1 MQSATH
7 RSAES
12 TLDRDQFTRP
22 TRRNGQQP
30 SRDAELVR
38 AVQIKLPTNFS
49 NNLTTIIMNEL
60 IIPVI
65 IGLVQ
70 VVKIAG
76 LSSRRTPLLAV
87 VFGVVFSFV
96 MPDGDWLMGAV
107 YGLSAVG
114 LYNSTQVLTGKN

>member
-1 MQSATH
+1 
-7 RSAES
+7 
-12 TLDRDQFTRP
+12 
-22 TRRNGQQP
+22 
-30 SRDAELVR
+30 
-38 AVQIKLPTNFS
+38 
-49 NNLTTIIMNEL
+49 MNEL

-76 LSSRRTPLLAV
+76 LSSRWTPLLAV

-96 MPDGDWLMGAV
+96 MPNGDWLMGAV